1 MLNSKRQRWPIYW
14 YRQRHMVIFGQAAFG
29 MLYEE
34 AFLVNRI
41 YDLICFFNF
50 IDISKLFNFEHCR

>member
-14 YRQRHMVIFGQAAFG
+14 YRQRHIVIFGRAAFG

-41 YDLICFFNF
+41 SDLICFF
-50 IDISKLFNFEHCR
+50 